1 MTRHISLRTLYS
13 IGFIFSLHTAL
24 ILYSNSS
31 FLEQFIPES
40 YMGLLYSLGSV
51 VAIFGVIMVPKMI
64 SRFGSK
70 KTMLLLILTTIS
82 ICIVNAFVVN
92 PFVIAS
98 LFVLLFSGN
107 IMFFLSNDIIIDQV
121 ADQDSM
127 GKTRGTYLTAL
138 NLGYVIAPT
147 ITGFVLARMGFS
159 ALYIIAAVILIP
171 LFMLVISS
179 QSYSHVHISKTNI
192 WKDLSRLF
200 KNRDVKNIV
209 IANFLLQFFYAWM
222 VIYTPVYLHE
232 TLLVPWDTIGHLFS
246 VMLLAFILTQIPLG
260 RLADRWI
267 GEKYLL
273 IAGFITIAIATSLL
287 FFLPHFTLPLLAM
300 VLFFTRIGAS
310 CIEVM
315 TESYFFKKVPK
326 TEAGTMSIFRN
337 TYPVAYI
344 IAPIIGSAIIMLAPH
359 RYLFLVLGIIMLLGI
374 FVILPIRNT
383 Q

>member
-31 FLEQFIPES
+31 FLEQFIPEA

-92 PFVIAS
+92 PYVIAS

-192 WKDLSRLF
+192 WKDLSRLL

-344 IAPIIGSAIIMLAPH
+344 VAPIIGSGIIMVAPH

>member
-1 MTRHISLRTLYS
+1 
-13 IGFIFSLHTAL
+13 
-24 ILYSNSS
+24 
-31 FLEQFIPES
+31 
-40 YMGLLYSLGSV
+40 
-51 VAIFGVIMVPKMI
+51 
-64 SRFGSK
+64 
-70 KTMLLLILTTIS
+70 
-82 ICIVNAFVVN
+82 
-92 PFVIAS
+92 
-98 LFVLLFSGN
+98 
-107 IMFFLSNDIIIDQV
+107 
-121 ADQDSM
+121 M

-171 LFMLVISS
+171 LFILIISS

>member
-40 YMGLLYSLGSV
+40 YLGLLYSLGSV
-51 VAIFGVIMVPKMI
+51 IAIFGVIMVPKMI

-70 KTMLLLILTTIS
+70 RTMLLLIITTVS
-82 ICIVNAFVVN
+82 ICLVNAFVNN
-92 PFVIAS
+92 PYVIAAVFVI
-98 LFVLLFSGN
+98 LFSVN

-138 NLGYVIAPT
+138 NMGYVIAPT

-159 ALYIIAAVILIP
+159 ALYVIAAVILVP
-171 LFMLVISS
+171 LLILVVSS
-179 QSYSHVHISKTNI
+179 QSYSHVHISKTQI
-192 WKDLSRLF
+192 WRDLGKLF
-200 KNRDVKNIV
+200 KSRDLRNIV

-232 TLLVPWDTIGHLFS
+232 VLLVPWDTIGHLFS

-260 RLADRWI
+260 RIADRWI

-273 IAGFITIAIATSLL
+273 IVGFITIAIATSLL

-310 CIEVM
+310 CVEVM

-337 TYPVAYI
+337 TYPIAYI
-344 IAPIIGSAIIMLAPH
+344 IAPIIGSLIIMVAPH
-359 RYLFLVLGIIMLLGI
+359 RYLFLVLSIIMLIGI
-374 FVILPIRNT
+374 FVTIPIRNT

>member
-1 MTRHISLRTLYS
+1 VNNPY
-13 IGFIFSLHTAL
+13 
-24 ILYSNSS
+24 
-31 FLEQFIPES
+31 
-40 YMGLLYSLGSV
+40 
-51 VAIFGVIMVPKMI
+51 VIAAV
-64 SRFGSK
+64 
-70 KTMLLLILTTIS
+70 
-82 ICIVNAFVVN
+82 
-92 PFVIAS
+92 FVI
-98 LFVLLFSGN
+98 LFSVN

-138 NLGYVIAPT
+138 NMGYVIAPT

-159 ALYIIAAVILIP
+159 ALYVIAAVILVP
-171 LFMLVISS
+171 LMILVVSS

-192 WKDLSRLF
+192 WRDLGKLF
-200 KNRDVKNIV
+200 KSRDLRNIV

-232 TLLVPWDTIGHLFS
+232 VLLVPWDTIGHLFS

-260 RLADRWI
+260 RIADRWI

-273 IAGFITIAIATSLL
+273 IVGFITIAIATSLL

-337 TYPVAYI
+337 TYPIAYI
-344 IAPIIGSAIIMLAPH
+344 IAPIIGSLIIMVAPH

-374 FVILPIRNT
+374 FVVIPIRNT

>member
-40 YMGLLYSLGSV
+40 YLGLLYSLGSV
-51 VAIFGVIMVPKMI
+51 IAIFGVIMVPKMI

-70 KTMLLLILTTIS
+70 RTMLLLIITTVS
-82 ICIVNAFVVN
+82 ICLVNAFVNN
-92 PFVIAS
+92 PYVIAAVFVI
-98 LFVLLFSGN
+98 LFSVN

-138 NLGYVIAPT
+138 NMGYVIAPT

-159 ALYIIAAVILIP
+159 ALYVIAAVILVP
-171 LFMLVISS
+171 LMILVVSS
-179 QSYSHVHISKTNI
+179 QSYSHVHISKTQI
-192 WKDLSRLF
+192 WRDLGKLF
-200 KNRDVKNIV
+200 KSRDLRNIV

-232 TLLVPWDTIGHLFS
+232 VLLVPWDTIGHLFS

-260 RLADRWI
+260 RIADRRFLA
-267 GEKYLL
+267 LL
-273 IAGFITIAIATSLL
+273 
-287 FFLPHFTLPLLAM
+287 
-300 VLFFTRIGAS
+300 VQ
-310 CIEVM
+310 
-315 TESYFFKKVPK
+315 
-326 TEAGTMSIFRN
+326 TM
-337 TYPVAYI
+337 
-344 IAPIIGSAIIMLAPH
+344 
-359 RYLFLVLGIIMLLGI
+359 
-374 FVILPIRNT
+374 
-383 Q
+383 

>member
-92 PFVIAS
+92 PYVIAS

-171 LFMLVISS
+171 LFILIISS

-192 WKDLSRLF
+192 WKDLHRLF
-200 KNRDVKNIV
+200 KNRDIKNIV

-260 RLADRWI
+260 RLADKWI

-344 IAPIIGSAIIMLAPH
+344 IAPIIGSGIIMIAPH
-359 RYLFLVLGIIMLLGI
+359 RYLFLALGIIMILGI
-374 FVILPIRNT
+374 LVILPIRNT

>member
-70 KTMLLLILTTIS
+70 KTMLLLILTTIG

-171 LFMLVISS
+171 LFMLVINS